1 MFPVRRALL
10 SVSDKRGLT
19 ELGRGLAR
27 LGIEILSTGGTQ
39 RYLADNGVP
48 VIPVSKVTGSP
59 EILDG
64 RVKTLHP
71 KIHGGILADRSRSEH
86 LKELTE
92 QEIAPIDLVV
102 VNLYPFERTVSRD
115 GVTREEAVDMI
126 DIGGPCML
134 RAAAKNHGAVTVVVD
149 PDDYGRVLRAV
160 EENDAVVPEPLR
172 RELAIKAFR
181 HTQEYDGAIVAWL
194 EAQEKGA
201 TDDGAFPER
210 LSVDLARRMVP
221 RYGENPHQEAA
232 VYRTVSGPGVLGGFH
247 QHQGKELSYNNLL
260 DADAARKMVS
270 QFEEPTVVIVKHNNP
285 CGVGTGTDLV
295 EAYRA
300 GLATDSQS
308 AFGSIIAL
316 NRPAT
321 AAVAEAMR
329 DLFVEVVI
337 APGFE
342 DGAREV
348 YGAKKNLRL
357 IETPLYLT
365 GRKEPELR
373 AIDGGYLAQAA
384 DSAADDPGRWQ
395 VRTAREP
402 TDEQLMALELAW
414 KVCRYTKSNAI
425 VIANTFQ
432 TVGIG
437 AGQMS
442 RVDSCRIA
450 IDKAARAGLSVE
462 GAVAASDAFFPFPDN
477 VEVLAGAGVRAIVQP
492 GGSKRDA
499 EVLAAADELGIAM
512 VMTGTRHFRH

>member
-10 SVSDKRGLT
+10 SVSDKRGLA

-27 LGIEILSTGGTQ
+27 LNIEILSTGGTQ
-39 RYLADNGVP
+39 RYLAEHDIE
-48 VIPVSKVTGSP
+48 VIPVAKVTGSP
-59 EILDG
+59 EILNG

-86 LKELTE
+86 LKELKE

-102 VNLYPFERTVSRD
+102 VNLYPFARTVSRD
-115 GVTREEAVDMI
+115 GVSREEAVDMI

-134 RAAAKNHGAVTVVVD
+134 RAAAKNHGSVTVVVD
-149 PDDYGRVLRAV
+149 PDDYGRVLRAI
-160 EENDAVVPEPLR
+160 EAGDGLVPEALR

-181 HTQEYDGAIVAWL
+181 HTHEYDGAIVAWL
-194 EAQEKGA
+194 EAQEEGEEEAA
-201 TDDGAFPER
+201 TFPER
-210 LSVDLARRMVP
+210 FTVDLERRMVP
-221 RYGENPHQEAA
+221 RYGENPHQESAI
-232 VYRTVSGPGVLGGFH
+232 YRTVGGSGVLGGFH

-270 QFEEPTVVIVKHNNP
+270 QFEETAVVIVKHNNP
-285 CGVGTGTDLV
+285 CGVGLGKDLV

-300 GLATDSQS
+300 GLATDPQS

-321 AAVAEAMR
+321 AKLAEAMR

-342 DGAREV
+342 DGARAV
-348 YGAKKNLRL
+348 YDEKKNLRL
-357 IETPLYLT
+357 IETPLYLP

-373 AIDGGYLAQAA
+373 SIDGGFLAQTA
-384 DSAADDPGRWQ
+384 DSTADDPGTWQ

-402 TDEQLMALELAW
+402 TDEQLEALELAW

-425 VIANTFQ
+425 VLANSFQ
-432 TVGIG
+432 TVGVG

-442 RVDSCRIA
+442 RVDACRIA
-450 IDKAARAGLSVE
+450 IEKAAQAGLSVE
-462 GAVAASDAFFPFPDN
+462 GAVAASDAFFPFSDN

-492 GGSKRDA
+492 GGSKRDP

-512 VMTGTRHFRH
+512 VLTGTRHFRH

>member
-10 SVSDKRGLT
+10 SVSDKRGLA

-27 LGIEILSTGGTQ
+27 LGVEILSTGGTE
-39 RYLADNGVP
+39 RHLAEHDVP
-48 VIPVSKVTGSP
+48 VLPVSKVTGSP

-71 KIHGGILADRSRSEH
+71 RIHGGILADRSRSEH
-86 LKELTE
+86 LKELKE

-115 GVTREEAVDMI
+115 GVTRDEAVDMI

-149 PDDYGRVLRAV
+149 PDDYGRVLRAI
-160 EENDAVVPEPLR
+160 EENDAVVPEALR

-194 EAQEKGA
+194 ESQEEGA
-201 TDDGAFPER
+201 GAEGAFPER
-210 LSVDLARRMVP
+210 LAVDLARRMVP
-221 RYGENPHQEAA
+221 RYGENPHQGAA
-232 VYRTVSGPGVLGGFH
+232 VYRNVGGPGVLGGFH

-260 DADAARKMVS
+260 DTDAARKMVS

-285 CGVGTGTDLV
+285 CGVGTGADLV
-295 EAYRA
+295 AAYRA

-321 AAVAEAMR
+321 AELAEAMR
-329 DLFVEVVI
+329 ELFVEVVV
-337 APGFE
+337 APAFE

-348 YGAKKNLRL
+348 YAAKKNLRL
-357 IETPLYLT
+357 LETPLYLP

-373 AIDGGYLAQAA
+373 AIDGGYLAQEA
-384 DSAADDPGRWQ
+384 DSTADDPGQWQ
-395 VRTAREP
+395 VRTRREP
-402 TDEQLMALELAW
+402 TDEQLEALELAW

-425 VIANTFQ
+425 VLANSFQ

-442 RVDSCRIA
+442 RVDSCRLA
-450 IDKAARAGLSVE
+450 IEKASQAGLSVE
-462 GAVAASDAFFPFPDN
+462 GAVAASDAFFPFSDN
-477 VEVLAGAGVRAIVQP
+477 IEVLAGAGVKAIVQP
-492 GGSKRDA
+492 GGSVRDE
-499 EVLAAADELGIAM
+499 EVLAAADRLEVAM